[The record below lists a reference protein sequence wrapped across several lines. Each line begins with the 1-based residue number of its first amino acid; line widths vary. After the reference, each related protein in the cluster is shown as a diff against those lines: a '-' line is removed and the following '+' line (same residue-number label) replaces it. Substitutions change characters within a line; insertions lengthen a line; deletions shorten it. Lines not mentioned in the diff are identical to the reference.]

1 MRGKADF
8 SGFFRMPNHRT
19 PRQRASQRVC
29 YTAKKRRMNNLR
41 QLIEEINRKYDARPL
56 APPRRM
62 PVEEFLPGDEIETA
76 FGRHFETEKLWEH
89 HRHHGSADI
98 GALATLPHDLLETV
112 GEIPSADPS
121 KWAFLDTETTGLSG
135 SMSTCAFLVGVGRI
149 TKEGFRVRQF
159 FMRSYAE
166 EASLLDGLARYLKN
180 FQVLITYNGVSF
192 DQPLLESRYR
202 LNRARSPFANLP
214 HLDLLHSARRLWKL
228 RFDSC
233 RLVDLENEILGF
245 ERTGD
250 IPGAMIPYVY
260 FEYLRTRWIE
270 RLVPVFHHNALDILT
285 LACLT
290 GIVPSAFKDESSRTN
305 GAELTG
311 IARWLMEAGEI
322 DRALPL
328 FRRALESGL
337 RDDLLFRT
345 LWDIARLD
353 PAGAKEIWTD
363 LATSRNPYRVKALIA
378 LAKLAE
384 HAEKD
389 YVRALEFTR
398 NALSFEPSVEL
409 ERREQRLKKKLT
421 PRRKARKEHQK
432 T

>member
-1 MRGKADF
+1 
-8 SGFFRMPNHRT
+8 
-19 PRQRASQRVC
+19 
-29 YTAKKRRMNNLR
+29 MNNLR
-41 QLIEEINRKYDARPL
+41 QLIDNINRKYDARPL
-56 APPRRM
+56 PAPRRM

-98 GALATLPHDLLETV
+98 GALASLPHDLLQTV
-112 GEIPSADPS
+112 GGMPSAGPET
-121 KWAFLDTETTGLSG
+121 WAFLDTETTGLSG
-135 SMSTCAFLVGVGRI
+135 SISTCAFLVGVGRI

-166 EASLLDGLARYLKN
+166 EASLLDGLARHLKN
-180 FQVLITYNGVSF
+180 FQVLITYNGASF
-192 DQPLLESRYR
+192 DQPLLESRYL
-202 LNRARSPFANLP
+202 LNRARSPFARLP

-260 FEYLRTRWIE
+260 FEYLRTKWIE

-311 IARWLMEAGEI
+311 IGRWLMEAGEI

-328 FRRALESGL
+328 FRRAVESGL

-353 PAGAKEIWTD
+353 PAAAKEIWTD
-363 LATSRNPYRVKALIA
+363 LASSRNPYRVKALIA
-378 LAKLAE
+378 LAKRAE
-384 HAEKD
+384 HTEKD
-389 YVRALEFTR
+389 YGKALEFTR
-398 NALSFEPSVEL
+398 DALSFEPSVEL
-409 ERREQRLKKKLT
+409 ERRELRLKKRIT
-421 PRRKARKEHQK
+421 PRRNARKEHKK

>member
-1 MRGKADF
+1 
-8 SGFFRMPNHRT
+8 
-19 PRQRASQRVC
+19 
-29 YTAKKRRMNNLR
+29 MNDLR
-41 QLIEEINRKYDARPL
+41 QLIENINRKYDARPMP
-56 APPRRM
+56 PPRRM
-62 PVEEFLPGDEIETA
+62 PVEEFLPGNEIETA

-98 GALATLPHDLLETV
+98 GALASLPHDLLGTIGDMPLGPPET
-112 GEIPSADPS
+112 
-121 KWAFLDTETTGLSG
+121 WAFLDTETTGLSG
-135 SMSTCAFLVGVGRI
+135 SISTCAFLVGVGRI

-159 FMRSYAE
+159 FMRGYSE
-166 EASLLDGLARYLKN
+166 EASLLDALSRYLN
-180 FQVLITYNGVSF
+180 DFQVLITYNGASF

-202 LNRARSPFANLP
+202 LHRACSPFARLP

-260 FEYLRTRWIE
+260 FEYLRTKWIE

-290 GIVPSAFKDESSRTN
+290 GIVPNAFKDGASRTN

-311 IARWLMEAGEI
+311 IARWLVEAGEI
-322 DRALPL
+322 ERALTL
-328 FRRALESGL
+328 FQRAVEFGL

-345 LWDIARLD
+345 LWDIATLERKQENVE
-353 PAGAKEIWTD
+353 AARAIWID
-363 LATSRNPYRVKALIA
+363 LSGSRNPYRVKAFSE
-378 LAKLAE
+378 LAKHAE
-384 HAEKD
+384 HSEKD
-389 YVRALEFTR
+389 YEKALEFTR
-398 NALSFEPSVEL
+398 AGLSFEPSVDL
-409 ERREQRLKKKLT
+409 EKREQRLKKKLVT
-421 PRRKARKEHQK
+421 PGRKNRKVK
-432 T
+432 K